1 MTKARVM
8 VMTGGWDPASP
19 CTALR
24 SSVTVMDG
32 PHTEAKEVIAGFAVF
47 DVKSKEEAVDW
58 AKRFLKVA
66 GHGTTEMRELYD
78 AGPR

>member
-1 MTKARVM
+1 
-8 VMTGGWDPASP
+8 
-19 CTALR
+19 
-24 SSVTVMDG
+24 MDG
-32 PHTEAKEVIAGFAVF
+32 PYTEAKEVIAGFAVF

-66 GHGTTEMRELYD
+66 GDGTTEMRELYD